1 MRYLGMDP
9 GLGFYFV
16 CYLRLLR
23 QLTKYKEGLQIRQW
37 FHINAN
43 YLIFKII
50 VLGYIRD
57 MGFPGGSVVRI
68 CLQHRRL
75 RSDPGS
81 GRSPGE
87 RNGKPLQDS
96 CLENSM
102 DRGAWRAIQSIGS
115 QSWTKMTQHA
125 CMHALGLSC
134 SMQNLLVA
142 ACRFL
147 VAACGI
153 QFHNWGWNL
162 GPLNWEHRV
171 LSTGPPEKSHKLF

>member
-1 MRYLGMDP
+1 MCYLGMDP

-81 GRSPGE
+81 GRCPGE
-87 RNGKPLQDS
+87 RNGKPLP
-96 CLENSM
+96 
-102 DRGAWRAIQSIGS
+102 G
-115 QSWTKMTQHA
+115 
-125 CMHALGLSC
+125 
-134 SMQNLLVA
+134 
-142 ACRFL
+142 FL
-147 VAACGI
+147 PGK
-153 QFHNWGWNL
+153 FHGQRSL
-162 GPLNWEHRV
+162 AGYSP
-171 LSTGPPEKSHKLF
+171 